1 MPQGRYQLS
10 RGDPSGSL
18 VFAAGTVVPSA
29 GQPLSSATLG
39 GAWKVA
45 CWGTAGVNPAWHLV
59 TCFSAETASRP
70 RAPPLPSSAVKV
82 ARRPASPVQNAPT
95 TVEVSIVMPCL
106 NEVETLAACIAE
118 AREAIAKGGYT
129 AEIIVADNGSTDG
142 SQLLARELGATVV
155 DVQRKGYGSALIGG
169 IDAAQGRFVV
179 MGDADASYDFA
190 AIAPLIARLREGYD
204 LVVGNRFLGGIE
216 PGAMPW
222 SHRWLGNPVLSSI
235 NKMFFHAPVGD
246 THCGLRAFTKDAYEK
261 MRLRATGMEF
271 ASEMVIKASLNGMRI
286 TEVPVV
292 LRPDGRSRPPHLRT
306 WRDGWRHLRFMLLF
320 SPRWLFLYPGLALLI
335 AGVLVG
341 TVLETGSKKIGPV
354 TFDIHT
360 LLLAGFACLIGYQ
373 LVVFAVFTKVFAMQQ
388 GFHPPNPSYRAMFRY
403 VKLETGLAIGGVM
416 LLLGVAGTVAAV
428 SSWGAVGFGDLDP
441 RVTMREVIPAAVLL
455 TLGVQTI
462 FASFFLSILGID
474 SEPDSR

>member
-1 MPQGRYQLS
+1 MS
-10 RGDPSGSL
+10 
-18 VFAAGTVVPSA
+18 
-29 GQPLSSATLG
+29 
-39 GAWKVA
+39 VA
-45 CWGTAGVNPAWHLV
+45 Q
-59 TCFSAETASRP
+59 
-70 RAPPLPSSAVKV
+70 RAPKQASST
-82 ARRPASPVQNAPT
+82 PT
-95 TVEVSIVMPCL
+95 AVEVSIVMPCL
-106 NEVETLAACIAE
+106 NEAETLAQCIRHAQS
-118 AREAIAKGGYT
+118 AIAKGGFA

-142 SQLLARELGATVV
+142 SQLVARELGAKVV

-190 AIAPLIARLREGYD
+190 AIAPLIAKLRDGYD

-271 ASEMVIKASLNGMRI
+271 ASEMVIKASLKGMRI

-320 SPRWLFLYPGLALLI
+320 SPRWLFLYPGLALLVVGLGLSALLV
-335 AGVLVG
+335 AGPLRVG
-341 TVLETGSKKIGPV
+341 GVRL
-354 TFDIHT
+354 DIHT
-360 LLLAGFACLIGYQ
+360 MLVAGFLALLGYQ
-373 LVVFAVFTKVFAMQQ
+373 LVLFAVFTKMFAIRE
-388 GFHPPNPSYRAMFRY
+388 GFHPPHPALQTLLRY
-403 VKLETGLAIGGVM
+403 ITLEVGLLAGALMALGG
-416 LLLGVAGTVAAV
+416 LVALVLAV
-428 SSWGAVGFGDLDP
+428 TSWQSVGFGNLNP
-441 RVTMREVIPAAVLL
+441 STTMRDVIPAVVLL
-455 TLGVQTI
+455 SLGTQTI
-462 FASFFLSILGID
+462 FASFFISILSIDL
-474 SEPDSR
+474 S

>member
-1 MPQGRYQLS
+1 M
-10 RGDPSGSL
+10 
-18 VFAAGTVVPSA
+18 
-29 GQPLSSATLG
+29 
-39 GAWKVA
+39 
-45 CWGTAGVNPAWHLV
+45 
-59 TCFSAETASRP
+59 
-70 RAPPLPSSAVKV
+70 KV
-82 ARRPASPVQNAPT
+82 ARRPGSPVQNAPVA
-95 TVEVSIVMPCL
+95 VEVSILMPCL
-106 NEVETLAACIAE
+106 NEVETLGACIAE

-129 AEIIVADNGSTDG
+129 AEIIVADNGSADG
-142 SQLLARELGATVV
+142 SQLVARELGAKVV

-190 AIAPLIARLREGYD
+190 AIGPLIAKLRDGYD

-271 ASEMVIKASLNGMRI
+271 ASEMVIKASLKGMRI

-320 SPRWLFLYPGLALLI
+320 SPRWLFLYPGLALLVIGLGLSALLI
-335 AGVLVG
+335 AGPLR
-341 TVLETGSKKIGPV
+341 IGGV
-354 TFDIHT
+354 RLDIHT
-360 LLLAGFACLIGYQ
+360 MLVAGFLALLGYQ
-373 LVVFAVFTKVFAMQQ
+373 LLLFAVFTKMFAIRE
-388 GFHPPNPSYRAMFRY
+388 GFHPPHPALQTLLRYITLEVGLLAGALMALGGLVALVLAVTSWQSAGFGNLNPS
-403 VKLETGLAIGGVM
+403 T
-416 LLLGVAGTVAAV
+416 
-428 SSWGAVGFGDLDP
+428 
-441 RVTMREVIPAAVLL
+441 TMREVIPAVVLL
-455 TLGVQTI
+455 SLGTQTI
-462 FASFFLSILGID
+462 FASFFISILSIDL
-474 SEPDSR
+474 S